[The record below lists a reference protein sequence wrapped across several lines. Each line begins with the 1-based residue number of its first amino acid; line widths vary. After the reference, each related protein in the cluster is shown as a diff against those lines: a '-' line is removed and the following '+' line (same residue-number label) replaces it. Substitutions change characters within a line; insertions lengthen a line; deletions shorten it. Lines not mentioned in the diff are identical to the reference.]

1 LIVAKVVN
9 LPVPVAQTTD
19 EHARA
24 ETQRNQQLFA
34 WADGVLKLLLG
45 LDKAVAAAKT
55 IEKLRSITLDVE
67 TPEVLL
73 AIRDALHPVSGNR
86 AEHFRGLREGGLKQ
100 ILKNRFV
107 ELKKP
112 REAKLR
118 HGKQRNWTD
127 QLLLDKEGKIRPVL
141 ANLILIL
148 REAPDWKGALTYD
161 EFNARVAIKSR
172 SPLENVAPGTFWI
185 DHHESQARAWFQ
197 RNGVYPTVGDVG
209 RAVQAAARY
218 NPTHPVR
225 EYFASLNWDGRPRLE
240 TWLQTHLHVEDSP
253 YVRAIGP
260 RYLISGVA
268 RVFRPG
274 CKVDHVLILEGPQGK
289 LKSTLLQVLAIRDE
303 WFSDRLSNI
312 GSKDAAIET
321 GGVLLIEIAE
331 MEALIQA
338 TSSTSK
344 GFLSRRY
351 DPIRPP
357 WGKHV
362 AKFPRQCIFA
372 CTINPPVTGGYLKDP
387 TGARRY
393 WPVVCIGMIDI
404 DGVRAV
410 RDQLWAEAVHLYK
423 ADTPWWLSPEL
434 EALAAVEQA
443 KRFVVD
449 AWQERIHQWLGDR
462 TDVSLWEVLEQALG
476 LASEKCTQA
485 AQKRVVNVLTHMGF
499 AQSRPRTPEGKREY
513 RYRRDPPPKKDV

>member
-1 LIVAKVVN
+1 VAKVVN
-9 LPVPVAQTTD
+9 LLPVPVAQTTD

-34 WADGVLKLLLG
+34 WADGVLKLLG
-45 LDKAVAAAKT
+45 LDEAVAAAKT

-73 AIRDALHPVSGNR
+73 AIRDALHPVSSNR
-86 AEHFRGLREGGLKQ
+86 AEPFRGLREGGLKQ
-100 ILKNRFV
+100 ILKNRFA
-107 ELKKP
+107 ELKKT

-118 HGKQRNWTD
+118 RGKQADWTD
-127 QLLLDKEGKIRPVL
+127 ELVLDKEGKIKPVL
-141 ANLILIL
+141 ANLIVIL
-148 REAPDWKGALTYD
+148 REAPDWRGTLTYD
-161 EFNARVAIKSR
+161 EFNARVAIKGC
-172 SPLENVAPGTFWI
+172 SPLENTLPGTHWI

-197 RNGVYPTVGDVG
+197 RKGINPTVGDVG
-209 RAVQAAARY
+209 RAVQTAAKY

-225 EYFASLNWDGRPRLE
+225 EYFASLHWDGTPRLE
-240 TWLQTHLHVEDSP
+240 TWLQTHLHVEDSE

-268 RVFRPG
+268 RIFAPG
-274 CKVDHVLILEGPQGK
+274 CQVDHVLILEGPQGK
-289 LKSTLLQVLAIRDE
+289 LKSTLLRTLAIRDE
-303 WFSDRLSNI
+303 WFSDRLSHL

-331 MEALIQA
+331 TEALTRV
-338 TSSTSK
+338 TSSVSK

-357 WGKHV
+357 WGKYV

-372 CTINPPVTGGYLKDP
+372 CTINPPATGGYLKDP

-393 WPVVCIGMIDI
+393 WPVTCVGMIDI
-404 DGVRAV
+404 EGVRAV

-423 ADTPWWLSPEL
+423 TGTPWWLSPKL
-434 EALAAVEQA
+434 EALAAIEQA
-443 KRFVVD
+443 KRFIVD

-462 TDVSLWEVLEQALG
+462 TDATLWEVLEQALG
-476 LASEKCTQA
+476 LPQEKWTQT

-499 AQSRPRTPEGKREY
+499 AQSRPRTTEGKRKY